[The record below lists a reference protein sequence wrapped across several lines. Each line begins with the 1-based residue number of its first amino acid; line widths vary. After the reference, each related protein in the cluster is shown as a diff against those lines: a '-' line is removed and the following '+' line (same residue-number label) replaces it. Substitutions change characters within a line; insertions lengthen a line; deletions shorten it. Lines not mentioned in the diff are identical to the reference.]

1 MKNGEWKVR
10 FDLISEDGQSYVES
24 CYAYASPELTLS
36 ELHSQN
42 GYRVRLLVQGIYVI
56 WTGQTLLFFSKRE
69 HRHAPVKPLR
79 RLVLALGYLLP
90 LGVIAMLIATAIN
103 SNDIALLRAF
113 FVDNAGMVFWTSV
126 VALGGTL
133 LMVWPAKMLA
143 NTFRERPELAVD
155 RRALVTARLI
165 GVCGLLVAIYI
176 FSRL

>member
-1 MKNGEWKVR
+1 MASLDTGAPRRILHAGESSSRGFVTSMN
-10 FDLISEDGQSYVES
+10 LILLLLV
-24 CYAYASPELTLS
+24 AVVLT
-36 ELHSQN
+36 
-42 GYRVRLLVQGIYVI
+42 LLVQGIYVI

-90 LGVIAMLIATAIN
+90 LGVIVMLIATAIN